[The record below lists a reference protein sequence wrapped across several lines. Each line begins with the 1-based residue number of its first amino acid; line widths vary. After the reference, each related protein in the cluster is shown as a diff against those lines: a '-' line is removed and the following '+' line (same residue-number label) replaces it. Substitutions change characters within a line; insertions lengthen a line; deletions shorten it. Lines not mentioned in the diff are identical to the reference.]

1 MEKSKTEVL
10 LSCAYLAPVQYF
22 TKFILFDEVWIELRE
37 HFLKQSYRNRC
48 TILTANGPQSLS
60 IPVTEGSNS
69 KKEIREVMISYDHP
83 WQKVH
88 WKAMISAYNNA
99 PYFEYYADSI
109 APYYHQKKWR
119 YLVDYNLELQKC
131 VLDEIGLTRAFKYT
145 ENFIPVEALIT
156 GMNDF
161 RFSIHPKTTR
171 QIPDP
176 AFIPS
181 EYMQVFQEKFGF
193 TPNLS
198 ILDLLFNEGPQALHV
213 LRQSSS
219 NSTPPIVS

>member
-1 MEKSKTEVL
+1 METSKTEVL

-22 TKFILFDEVWIELRE
+22 TKFILHDEVWIELRE

-69 KKEIREVMISYDHP
+69 KREMGEVRISYDHP

-88 WKAMISAYNNA
+88 WRALISAYNNA
-99 PYFEYYADSI
+99 PFFEYYADSI
-109 APYYHQKKWR
+109 APFYNQKKWN

-131 VLDEIGLTRAFKYT
+131 VLDEIGLKRKFNYT
-145 ENFIPVEALIT
+145 ENFISVRDMSA
-156 GMNDF
+156 GMSDF
-161 RFSIHPKTTR
+161 RFSIHPKKNH
-171 QIPDP
+171 QIQDPDFVP
-176 AFIPS
+176 T

-198 ILDLLFNEGPQALHV
+198 ILDLLFNEGPQALQI
-213 LRQSSS
+213 LRRSIPKV
-219 NSTPPIVS
+219 TPPILL